1 LKNLGGEKMT
11 KLILL
16 FWVGMVGFLSLLW
29 FGMGFFAAGE
39 VLILGK
45 MALIETSAPV
55 LKLFLFLTVLLFWA
69 KWKIAN

>member
-1 LKNLGGEKMT
+1 MT
-11 KLILL
+11 KVILL

-29 FGMGFFAAGE
+29 FGMGFFATGE

-45 MALIETSAPV
+45 MALIEVSAPA
-55 LKLFLFLTVLLFWA
+55 LKLFLFFTALLFWA

>member
-1 LKNLGGEKMT
+1 MT

-29 FGMGFFAAGE
+29 FGMGLFATGE
-39 VLILGK
+39 VLTLGK
-45 MALIETSAPV
+45 MALIETTAPV
-55 LKLFLFLTVLLFWA
+55 LKLFLFFTVLFFWA

>member
-1 LKNLGGEKMT
+1 MT